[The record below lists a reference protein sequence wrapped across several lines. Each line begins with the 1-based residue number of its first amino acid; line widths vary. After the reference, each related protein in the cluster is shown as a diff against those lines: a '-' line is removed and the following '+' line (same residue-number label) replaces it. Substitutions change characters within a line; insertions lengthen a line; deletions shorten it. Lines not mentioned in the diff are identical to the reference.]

1 MKNKTFRVIEIVEV
15 SVYICSIFITF
26 KKIKPLSC
34 LYNPRLEITVD
45 KNVES
50 PELVAVVLGLHVLV
64 ELLAEVLLPA
74 QDSLHAD
81 VLYKFC
87 CEFSYDFFVIQ

>member
-1 MKNKTFRVIEIVEV
+1 M
-15 SVYICSIFITF
+15 
-26 KKIKPLSC
+26 PC

-45 KNVES
+45 KNVEP

-74 QDSLHAD
+74 QYSLHAD
-81 VLYKFC
+81 VLCRFC
-87 CEFSYDFFVIQ
+87 CEFYNDFFYKVRSTL

>member
-1 MKNKTFRVIEIVEV
+1 M
-15 SVYICSIFITF
+15 
-26 KKIKPLSC
+26 SC

-45 KNVES
+45 KNVEA

-74 QDSLHAD
+74 QHSLHAD
-81 VLYKFC
+81 VLQ
-87 CEFSYDFFVIQ
+87 EFV

>member
-1 MKNKTFRVIEIVEV
+1 M
-15 SVYICSIFITF
+15 
-26 KKIKPLSC
+26 SC

-74 QDSLHAD
+74 QHCLHAD
-81 VLYKFC
+81 VLQEIC
-87 CEFSYDFFVIQ
+87 VNLFVIVIDRPTL